1 MQLLADPVEH
11 SPVVRSDAA
20 VIVGSGLLGKL
31 VMTTIMYLAPLLGA
45 RQVDAPLWIAHL
57 VVSTPMAALGVG
69 LSLHLVVGFAYAWL
83 FARSIEPRL
92 TEHSLRNGLLF
103 GAALWAFAQA
113 IAVPAIGGVAGV
125 IGTVQVPVPGVL
137 SMHLGVDG
145 ALVSL
150 AAHLTYGT
158 VVGSVYGCLT
168 RGLCIGQGRQR

>member
-113 IAVPAIGGVAGV
+113 IAVPSDRWRGRSDRDCSGTGPRCVVDAPGG
-125 IGTVQVPVPGVL
+125 
-137 SMHLGVDG
+137 
-145 ALVSL
+145 
-150 AAHLTYGT
+150 
-158 VVGSVYGCLT
+158 
-168 RGLCIGQGRQR
+168 GRRPWSAWPPI